1 LSKEMAKRVHQA
13 LTDEDLQSVMG
24 GRGLP
29 RISLRQRM
37 QMTGVDFDGLS
48 REIRRVKE
56 ESIADL
62 PRLVEQFKTAAS
74 RNGSVV
80 YEARDAADA
89 NDYVLKLARERGVK
103 LIVKSKS
110 MLTEEIELRQYLE
123 KAGISVQETDI
134 GEWIVQLADEKPIHM
149 VGPAIHKTL
158 KQVAELMS
166 RATGTELEAEPQTLL
181 QASRETLRQ
190 YYIDADMG
198 ISGGNIV
205 IAETGTVVIVTNEAN
220 GCMTTTL
227 PPVYVAVVGYEKL
240 VSGWED
246 AAAILRLLSR
256 CTMGMKLTVYVSH
269 ISGPSRTD
277 GIPGMPGLPGQGPQE
292 MHIVMVD
299 NGRQLM
305 RDSEDFREALYCIK
319 CGACLG
325 ACPVFTSVAG
335 HTYGYI
341 YQGGIG
347 AVLTAFMNGMEQ
359 AKDPASLCLGCMACK
374 DVCPA
379 CIDIPAMIT
388 RLRARSVAEDGL
400 SWKSRLALR
409 SVLKHPARL
418 AGALKIGSY
427 LQRPFADEDSMIR
440 KLPASLKPL
449 AETISLPSISPR
461 PLHSRLKGIPSRD
474 KGVIP
479 RVALYAGCVADYA
492 YPELGEAVVKVLGEI
507 GAVSYYPG
515 GQSCCGAPAYFA
527 GDVETAH
534 SMARTNISAL
544 EEGDPDYIVTVCP
557 GCAAMLKKEYLS
569 LTAGQGEWHK
579 RAEALAGKVRDFSQ
593 LVLELTPGSEKKPAR
608 ESRITY
614 HDPCHLKRGLGIY
627 AEPRELL
634 EREGFEIVEMNGADA
649 CCGFGGETVL
659 NYPELSNSVMQ
670 RKLNAIEAAGV
681 DTVVTNCAPCILQ
694 LRGGLDKR
702 RSNIRVIHSA
712 ELLAGND
719 KSDGS
724 ATSG

>member
-1 LSKEMAKRVHQA
+1 MSKQMAKRVHQA

-56 ESIADL
+56 ESIANL
-62 PRLVEQFKTAAS
+62 PRLVEQFKTAAT

-80 YEARDAADA
+80 YEAKDAGDA
-89 NDYVLKLARERGVK
+89 NNYVLELARERDVK

-123 KAGISVQETDI
+123 KAGISIQETDI
-134 GEWIVQLADEKPIHM
+134 GEWIVQLAGEKPIHM

-166 RATGTELEAEPQTLL
+166 RATGRELEPEPQVLL
-181 QASRETLRQ
+181 QASREALRQ

-198 ISGGNIV
+198 ISGGNII

-227 PPVYVAVVGYEKL
+227 PPVYVAMVGYEKL

-269 ISGPSRTD
+269 ISGPSSTD
-277 GIPGMPGLPGQGPQE
+277 GIPGVPGLGGQGPRE
-292 MHIVMVD
+292 MHIVLVD
-299 NGRQLM
+299 NGRLSM
-305 RDSEDFREALYCIK
+305 RETDGFREALYCIK
-319 CGACLG
+319 CGACLN

-335 HTYGYI
+335 HTYGHI

-379 CIDIPAMIT
+379 GIDIPGLIT
-388 RLRARSVAEDGL
+388 RLRAKSVTEDGL
-400 SWKSRLALR
+400 PWKSRLALR
-409 SVLKHPARL
+409 SVLKHPNRL
-418 AGALKIGSY
+418 TGALKVGSY
-427 LQRPFADEDSMIR
+427 LQKPFTDKDSMIR
-440 KLPASLKPL
+440 KLPSPLKSL
-449 AETISLPSISPR
+449 AETISLPAISPR
-461 PLHSRLKGIPSRD
+461 PIHKRLKDTTSSDKEAQSR
-474 KGVIP
+474 I
-479 RVALYAGCVADYA
+479 ALYAGCVADYA
-492 YPELGEAVVKVLGEI
+492 YPQLGEAVVKVLGES
-507 GAVSYYPG
+507 GVEPYYPP

-527 GDVETAH
+527 GDVETTI
-534 SMARTNISAL
+534 SMAKANIAAL

-557 GCAAMLKKEYLS
+557 GCAAMLQKEYPS
-569 LTAGQGEWHK
+569 LTADEGEWHK
-579 RAEALAGKVRDFSQ
+579 RAEALAGKIRDFSQ
-593 LVLELTPGSEKKPAR
+593 LVLELNPSGEKKAAQD
-608 ESRITY
+608 SKVTY

-627 AEPRELL
+627 TEPRELL

-649 CCGFGGETVL
+649 CCGFGGETIL

-670 RKLNAIEAAGV
+670 RKLDAIEAAGV

-702 RSNIRVIHSA
+702 RSDIRVMHSA

-719 KSDGS
+719 KTNGS
-724 ATSG
+724 GSSG